1 MYHHHILC
9 YSRRCFIP
17 SENKKALRK
26 KKITGLN
33 KVILTKILQK
43 QNSMVHKKEISV
55 TEHSQAVKRSLNT
68 ATV

>member
-1 MYHHHILC
+1 MYHHHIFC

-17 SENKKALRK
+17 SENTK

-43 QNSMVHKKEISV
+43 QNSMIHKKGDECYGTKPDSW
-55 TEHSQAVKRSLNT
+55 RSLNT

>member
-1 MYHHHILC
+1 MYHHHIFC

-17 SENKKALRK
+17 SENKKVLRK

-43 QNSMVHKKEISV
+43 QSSMVHKKETSV
-55 TEHSQAVKRSLNT
+55 REQSQ
-68 ATV
+68 TVRGL